1 LIPPYLPQR
10 LSLLARKSL
19 WITLKTL
26 YIKRKKLAPKIR
38 AVAALYSDRLRLD
51 LKIILNLNLR

>member
-26 YIKRKKLAPKIR
+26 YIKRK
-38 AVAALYSDRLRLD
+38 
-51 LKIILNLNLR
+51 